1 MKESKVHL
9 REKKRANNMIGYY
22 LDYSID
28 GKRKLQTIK
37 DLKSGKGYLVKMTS
51 DQTLNY
57 LSNA

>member
-1 MKESKVHL
+1 
-9 REKKRANNMIGYY
+9 MIGYY